1 MTPERLNKVARV
13 ILVFGV
19 AIAMSCMV
27 GGLLWL
33 TLSGKPFATSG
44 LNPFDIPSAIMAGD
58 PNALI
63 DLGIIVLVA
72 TPFLRVL
79 AVLAMATRERDR
91 RFMLISATV
100 VGLLL
105 LAVLIGMG

>member
-1 MTPERLNKVARV
+1 MTPEQLNRVART
-13 ILVFGV
+13 ILVLGV
-19 AIAMSCMV
+19 AMALLCMM

-44 LNPFDIPSAIMAGD
+44 ISPFDIPSAIAAGD

-79 AVLAMATRERDR
+79 AVLAMATRDGDR
-91 RFMLISATV
+91 SFMVISATV

-105 LAVLIGMG
+105 LALLIGMG

>member
-1 MTPERLNKVARV
+1 MSPERLNKVART
-13 ILVFGV
+13 ILVCGV
-19 AIAMSCMV
+19 AIALVCMV

-33 TLSGKPFATSG
+33 ILSGQPFATSG
-44 LNPFDIPSAIMAGD
+44 LNPFAIPSALVNGD
-58 PNALI
+58 PNALV

-79 AVLAMATRERDR
+79 AVLAMATMEKDR
-91 RFMLISATV
+91 SFMLISAAV

-105 LAVLIGMG
+105 LAVLIGMS